1 MDIMIL
7 EEIMERENIR
17 GIIRLLNDVSKE
29 NFATEQR
36 LFDELLARLKETD
49 SGQRISIDLTDLVA
63 MISAKQ
69 YIKGMQTGVQLYT
82 LLKENSS
89 PE

>member
-1 MDIMIL
+1 MIL

-36 LFDELLARLKETD
+36 LFDELLTRLKETD

>member
-1 MDIMIL
+1 MIL

>member
-1 MDIMIL
+1 MIL
-7 EEIMERENIR
+7 EEIMEIENIR

>member
-1 MDIMIL
+1 MIL

-49 SGQRISIDLTDLVA
+49 SGQRISIDLTELVA

>member
-1 MDIMIL
+1 MIL
-7 EEIMERENIR
+7 EEMMERENIR

>member
-1 MDIMIL
+1 MIL

-17 GIIRLLNDVSKE
+17 GIIRLLNDVSEE

-36 LFDELLARLKETD
+36 LFDELLERLKETETD